1 MRKRPVGLGLVRI
14 CNTKCIWQRYRVFLT
29 LDGESQQPSLYIRTE
44 WRSNVQ
50 TSPVFLFSFKSFFGL
65 QGKPSP
71 PKPCFCLA
79 MKQKQHMAL
88 EVLLNSVLTHF
99 AWRGI
104 VCAQHSHGD
113 FCSWALRA
121 TLLIFWTPF
130 SCRRGV
136 GTFLLID
143 RVFFFCEAGC
153 LAAASTSH
161 YLTDLQGFFMRL
173 FGMYRTG
180 QETEWGWVGST
191 ATVGWMVKS
200 T

>member
-1 MRKRPVGLGLVRI
+1 MCKRPVGLGLVRI
-14 CNTKCIWQRYRVFLT
+14 CNTKCIWQRYRVCLT

-44 WRSNVQ
+44 WWSNLQ

-71 PKPCFCLA
+71 PRPCFCLA

-88 EVLLNSVLTHF
+88 EDFLNSVLTHF

-113 FCSWALRA
+113 FCSWALQA

-130 SCRRGV
+130 SSRRVV

-143 RVFFFCEAGC
+143 RFFLWSGMSRCCQYISLSDRSAG
-153 LAAASTSH
+153 LFYALVWDVPHRTRNRV
-161 YLTDLQGFFMRL
+161 RL
-173 FGMYRTG
+173 GGKHCNHRVDG
-180 QETEWGWVGST
+180 
-191 ATVGWMVKS
+191 
-200 T
+200 

>member
-79 MKQKQHMAL
+79 VKQKQHMAL

-143 RVFFFCEAGC
+143 RVFFFVKRDVSLLPVHLTIWQICRAFLCACLGC
-153 LAAASTSH
+153 TTQDKKQS
-161 YLTDLQGFFMRL
+161 
-173 FGMYRTG
+173 
-180 QETEWGWVGST
+180 E
-191 ATVGWMVKS
+191 VGWEALQP
-200 T
+200 

>member
-79 MKQKQHMAL
+79 VKQKQHMAL

-143 RVFFFCEAGC
+143 RVFFLWSGMSRCCQYISLSDRSAG
-153 LAAASTSH
+153 LFYALVWDVPHRTRNRV
-161 YLTDLQGFFMRL
+161 RL
-173 FGMYRTG
+173 GGKHCIRRVDG
-180 QETEWGWVGST
+180 
-191 ATVGWMVKS
+191 
-200 T
+200 

>member
-79 MKQKQHMAL
+79 VKQKQHMAL

-143 RVFFFCEAGC
+143 RVFFFVKRDVSLLPVHLTIWQICRAFSCACLGC
-153 LAAASTSH
+153 
-161 YLTDLQGFFMRL
+161 
-173 FGMYRTG
+173 
-180 QETEWGWVGST
+180 T
-191 ATVGWMVKS
+191 AQDKKQSEVGWEALQP
-200 T
+200 

>member
-79 MKQKQHMAL
+79 VKQKQHMAL

-104 VCAQHSHGD
+104 VYAQP
-113 FCSWALRA
+113 WR
-121 TLLIFWTPF
+121 LLFMSSPGHIAHILNTFQLQKRCWHIFAYWQ
-130 SCRRGV
+130 G
-136 GTFLLID
+136 
-143 RVFFFCEAGC
+143 FFFCEAGC

>member
-79 MKQKQHMAL
+79 VKQKQHMAL

-143 RVFFFCEAGC
+143 RVFFLWSGMSRCCQYISLSDRSAG
-153 LAAASTSH
+153 LFYALVWDVPHRTRNRV
-161 YLTDLQGFFMRL
+161 RL
-173 FGMYRTG
+173 GGKHCNRRVDG
-180 QETEWGWVGST
+180 
-191 ATVGWMVKS
+191 
-200 T
+200 

>member
-79 MKQKQHMAL
+79 VKQKQHMAL

-130 SCRRGV
+130 SSRRGV

-143 RVFFFCEAGC
+143 RVFFLWSGMSRCCQYISLSDRSAG
-153 LAAASTSH
+153 LFYALVWDVPHRTRNRV
-161 YLTDLQGFFMRL
+161 RL
-173 FGMYRTG
+173 GGKHCNRRVDG
-180 QETEWGWVGST
+180 
-191 ATVGWMVKS
+191 
-200 T
+200 

>member
-79 MKQKQHMAL
+79 VKQKQHMAL

-143 RVFFFCEAGC
+143 RVFFLWSGMSRCCQYISLSDRSAG
-153 LAAASTSH
+153 LFYALVWDVPHRTRNRVRLGGKQA
-161 YLTDLQGFFMRL
+161 LQP
-173 FGMYRTG
+173 
-180 QETEWGWVGST
+180 
-191 ATVGWMVKS
+191 
-200 T
+200 

>member
-79 MKQKQHMAL
+79 VKQKQHMAL

-143 RVFFFCEAGC
+143 RGFFFVKRDVSLLPVHLTIWQICRAFLCACLGC
-153 LAAASTSH
+153 
-161 YLTDLQGFFMRL
+161 
-173 FGMYRTG
+173 
-180 QETEWGWVGST
+180 T
-191 ATVGWMVKS
+191 AQDKKQSEVGWEALQP
-200 T
+200 